1 MQASVVLWVCR
12 GGYSLGA
19 SKVYTLQV
27 MSRKAEDPRCTLV
40 ELAESGRLSWKLIA
54 TEFIQSNSKDD
65 VQDVLDTLIE
75 NY

>member
-1 MQASVVLWVCR
+1 MQASVVLWVRR
-12 GGYSLGA
+12 GSYSLGA
-19 SKVYTLQV
+19 SKAYTLQV

-40 ELAESGRLSWKLIA
+40 ELAESGRFSWKLIA

>member
-1 MQASVVLWVCR
+1 MNFLN
-12 GGYSLGA
+12 
-19 SKVYTLQV
+19 KVMPQETQ
-27 MSRKAEDPRCTLV
+27 DPRCALV
-40 ELAESGRLSWKLIA
+40 ELAESGRLSWELIA